1 MSGPALTT
9 VTLGDGVDAALAA
22 IPAAAG
28 VGQILAAGE
37 KNLVIGKAS
46 NLRRWAADHLG
57 RARPRKALPGK
68 LPPRPPTD
76 LTPVAAAIAWAATA
90 SAFGQ
95 RLAYERL
102 MARYVPLSKRRDLK
116 RPAYLRLDVGDR
128 FPRIVVQPSAAGD
141 GVFGPFRDSRA
152 ATRARDALLKAYRL
166 RACDLEFEPAP
177 DLEAGL
183 ACLHAQVESCVA
195 PCLLRVSGDDYRA
208 LAARVARALE
218 GEADRPSEVP
228 PWVLRTP
235 GRSVVVE
242 RVKGGR
248 ELHPIAD
255 GRVLAGRTA
264 DPAALPD
271 ALASLPWAAPEG
283 APDDTPWLNAWRGAR
298 HTGIE
303 VPLGAGPHADDA
315 ARVAAA
321 VQRPESAAGSSA
333 NSVRRV
339 TGASGQ

>member
-9 VTLGDGVDAALAA
+9 VTLEGGVDVALAA

-28 VGQILAAGE
+28 VAQILAAGE
-37 KNLVIGKAS
+37 RDLVIGKAS

-57 RARPRKALPGK
+57 RARPKKAVPGK

-76 LTPVAAAIAWAATA
+76 LTPVAAAVAWATTA

-102 MARYVPLSKRRDLK
+102 MARYVPLSRRRDLK
-116 RPAYLRLDVGDR
+116 RPAYLRLDVSDR

-152 ATRARDALLKAYRL
+152 ATRARDALLKASRL

-183 ACLHAQVESCVA
+183 ACIHAQVGSCVA
-195 PCLLRVSGDDYRA
+195 PCLVRVGEDDYRA
-208 LAARVARALE
+208 LAAQVAGVLDGA
-218 GEADRPSEVP
+218 GERPPEVP
-228 PWVLRTP
+228 PWVRRAG

-242 RVKGGR
+242 RVKGGI
-248 ELHPIAD
+248 EAHAIA
-255 GRVLAGRTA
+255 AGSVVDSVTVEGEDVERA
-264 DPAALPD
+264 MAALSWD
-271 ALASLPWAAPEG
+271 APAG
-283 APDDTPWLNAWRGAR
+283 VTDDTPWLNAWRHGA
-298 HTGIE
+298 HAGVEI
-303 VPLGAGPHADDA
+303 PL
-315 ARVAAA
+315 AR
-321 VQRPESAAGSSA
+321 
-333 NSVRRV
+333 
-339 TGASGQ
+339 